1 MAGCTAM
8 AIAPLPGDGS
18 GTLLATDRQ
27 EIYDATGVSA
37 AVRFR
42 DSWGMRM
49 LTLAGPPDNLT
60 EARRMAMSRIAASQN
75 RQAES
80 QELADAKKSG
90 WGRPSSRSAPYS
102 TKSPAWWAVL
112 TRCTGMQSAQCRL
125 LPRRRTATAATAAA
139 PAETA
144 ATAPARLRTE
154 GEGAPREAEA
164 VSPAQALRIALVNR
178 QTTKRKE
185 VRRCKSCH
193 SLRSAV
199 QRLQKSHGALVED
212 FSQVPGN
219 KVEAFY
225 KAHGHL
231 RGEDLRLALQEVVTD
246 WKQSTTELSFT
257 GTGEFL
263 DLQSLEKKYE
273 DRPAQLDSI
282 KEKTYK
288 FWDHIR
294 GCYLY
299 EDVKYTRTAQA
310 KVVTGTSRKR
320 KGQVNLL
327 GEDDP
332 PEEPAAGSAA
342 SKKKPKKGEKG
353 VGEDLPT
360 IKTQQ
365 LKKLSAAAES
375 INAKRLTCLDLIDR
389 ARNDYVDMIP
399 GYVVTAANTCVS
411 DACKLVRKMESIVLA
426 KKGHAEDLMQEAKDM
441 MAAMN
446 DNLNRIKGQ
455 VDQAA
460 SFRDQAASS

>member
-1 MAGCTAM
+1 MASVAEKPS
-8 AIAPLPGDGS
+8 AEELPAQLPAEEAKLQEQVAEAPPPQAPVPGD
-18 GTLLATDRQ
+18 LQVAK
-27 EIYDATGVSA
+27 EE
-37 AVRFR
+37 
-42 DSWGMRM
+42 
-49 LTLAGPPDNLT
+49 PDPH
-60 EARRMAMSRIAASQN
+60 AASANEQ
-75 RQAES
+75 
-80 QELADAKKSG
+80 L
-90 WGRPSSRSAPYS
+90 
-102 TKSPAWWAVL
+102 
-112 TRCTGMQSAQCRL
+112 
-125 LPRRRTATAATAAA
+125 TAA
-139 PAETA
+139 EDDD
-144 ATAPARLRTE
+144 
-154 GEGAPREAEA
+154 
-164 VSPAQALRIALVNR
+164 QALRCATCHREVDLENTVVVNR

-193 SLRSAV
+193 SVRAAV
-199 QRLQKSHGALVED
+199 QRLQKNHGTLVED

-263 DLQSLEKKYE
+263 DLESLEKKYE
-273 DRPAQLDSI
+273 DRPGQLDSI
-282 KEKTYK
+282 KAKTYK

-299 EDVKYTRTAQA
+299 EDVKYTRTAQD

-332 PEEPAAGSAA
+332 PEEAAAAGSAA
-342 SKKKPKKGEKG
+342 GSGSKKKPKKGEKG
-353 VGEDLPT
+353 DGEDLPT

-411 DACKLVRKMESIVLA
+411 DACKLVRKMEILVHA
-426 KKGHAEDLMQEAKDM
+426 KKGHVEDLFQEAKDM
-441 MAAMN
+441 MAAMQ

>member
-1 MAGCTAM
+1 
-8 AIAPLPGDGS
+8 
-18 GTLLATDRQ
+18 
-27 EIYDATGVSA
+27 
-37 AVRFR
+37 
-42 DSWGMRM
+42 MRM

-80 QELADAKKSG
+80 QELADVKKSG
-90 WGRPSSRSAPYS
+90 WGRPSSRSAPCS
-102 TKSPAWWAVL
+102 TKSPTWSAVL
-112 TRCTGMQSAQCRL
+112 TRCTCMQSAQCRL

-199 QRLQKSHGALVED
+199 QRLQKNHRALALVED

-246 WKQSTTELSFT
+246 WKQSTTGLSFT

-299 EDVKYTRTAQA
+299 EDVKYQRLSRAPRASAKGRSTSSARLQAQ
-310 KVVTGTSRKR
+310 
-320 KGQVNLL
+320 LL
-327 GEDDP
+327 GR
-332 PEEPAAGSAA
+332 GLRRS
-342 SKKKPKKGEKG
+342 PK
-353 VGEDLPT
+353 
-360 IKTQQ
+360 
-365 LKKLSAAAES
+365 
-375 INAKRLTCLDLIDR
+375 R
-389 ARNDYVDMIP
+389 ARR
-399 GYVVTAANTCVS
+399 A
-411 DACKLVRKMESIVLA
+411 LVRICPPS
-426 KKGHAEDLMQEAKDM
+426 
-441 MAAMN
+441 
-446 DNLNRIKGQ
+446 RP
-455 VDQAA
+455 
-460 SFRDQAASS
+460 SS